1 MRLALAL
8 VNFLCHFDWAKGWP
22 AVWKNL
28 TLDES
33 VRRPLEEVSVGISRL
48 SRGEH
53 SAKRAGASQGTEAQS
68 AEKTRKA
75 GKGQI
80 LPLCLSRDVSS
91 PALSHRPSWF
101 LGF

>member
-8 VNFLCHFDWAKGWP
+8 VNFLCHFDWAKGCP

-33 VRRPLEEVSVGISRL
+33 VRGSLEEVSVGISRL
-48 SRGEH
+48 SRGGR
-53 SAKRAGASQGTEAQS
+53 SAKGAGPSQRPEAQS

-80 LPLCLSRDVSS
+80 LSLS
-91 PALSHRPSWF
+91 A
-101 LGF
+101 